1 MYLNK
6 YEKERGVK
14 FSKEL
19 REAAKKSSA
28 SVPIPERGGWGV
40 VKAGPL
46 RKKKFF

>member
-6 YEKERGVK
+6 YERGRGVE

-28 SVPIPERGGWGV
+28 SVPIPDRGGRG
-40 VKAGPL
+40 GGGL
-46 RKKKFF
+46 